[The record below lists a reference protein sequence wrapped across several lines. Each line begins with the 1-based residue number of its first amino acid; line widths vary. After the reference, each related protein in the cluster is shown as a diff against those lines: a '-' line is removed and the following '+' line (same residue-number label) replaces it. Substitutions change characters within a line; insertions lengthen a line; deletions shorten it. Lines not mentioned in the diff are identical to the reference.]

1 MDWRIL
7 KQTHWILIYQGGEWG
22 VSFKH
27 RSWLSLQQIDD
38 MPFPF
43 CPNRLVETTFEDLED
58 SGCIKVDDHSVK
70 YLILGK
76 IASQYYLSY
85 LTVSMFGSNIGP
97 NTSLEV
103 SFDLNYSLVNCLW
116 VNSEWQI
123 LNSFD
128 SVARSLCTYCRLQQN
143 LMSFLCGIM
152 RCFFPLLFII
162 II

>member
-1 MDWRIL
+1 
-7 KQTHWILIYQGGEWG
+7 
-22 VSFKH
+22 
-27 RSWLSLQQIDD
+27 
-38 MPFPF
+38 
-43 CPNRLVETTFEDLED
+43 
-58 SGCIKVDDHSVK
+58 
-70 YLILGK
+70 
-76 IASQYYLSY
+76 
-85 LTVSMFGSNIGP
+85 MFGSNIGP